1 MRKRLSMDAKR
12 ELIEAVGERY
22 RKAERTEKKQILDEF
37 VELAGFH
44 RKHAIR
50 VLRSERRPKVPGSGM
65 TSRPY
70 DEAVI
75 TALTIIWE
83 AADRICGKR
92 LKAVLTTFVDSM
104 ERNGHLRL
112 DPAVKDRLLQMSAA
126 TIDRLLR
133 PVRALAK
140 QGRRK
145 VSVNTPLRKSITIRT
160 YEDWN
165 NPLPGYFEMDLVA
178 HCGSS
183 VAGSHVHSL
192 VLTDIASGWTEAAAL
207 IVREQTLITVTL
219 DEIQSRLPFSM
230 LGLDVDN
237 DSAFINEVLL
247 SYCRKH
253 NLELTRS
260 RAYKKNDQAWIEQK
274 NGAIVRKLVG
284 HGRLEGAEATLVLAD
299 LHKVARLYVNFFQ
312 PSFKLKSKT
321 REGSKVVKKY
331 HPPATPY
338 EQLLADDRVDAG
350 VKQQLRK
357 QFASLDP
364 LELLSQLRHAQ
375 EKIARLEAGVSAE
388 PTPAVLELDHFVRS
402 LGTAWRNGEVRAPYK
417 KRRSD
422 AKPHTWR
429 TRPDPYEEVW
439 PLLQQWLN
447 EEPHATAKGL
457 FRRLNTEMNN
467 RFKPGQY
474 RTLQR
479 RVADWRTAIARRL
492 VLGCNYD
499 VDSENVSCGIDANR
513 P

>member
-1 MRKRLSMDAKR
+1 MEARR
-12 ELIEAVGERY
+12 EVIEAVGERY

-44 RKHAIR
+44 RKQAIR
-50 VLRSERRPKVPGSGM
+50 VLRSERTAEVLAPAI
-65 TSRPY
+65 TSTLY

-92 LKAVLTTFVDSM
+92 LKAVLTTFVESM

-145 VSVNTPLRKSITIRT
+145 VSVNTPLRKSSTIRT

-165 NPLPGYFEMDLVA
+165 NPPPGYFEMDLVA
-178 HCGSS
+178 HCGCS

-219 DEIQSRLPFSM
+219 DEIQSRLPFSI
-230 LGLDVDN
+230 LGWDVDN

-321 REGSKVVKKY
+321 RQGSKVVKKY

-338 EQLLADDRVDAG
+338 EELLADERVDADL
-350 VKQQLRK
+350 KQQLRK
-357 QFASLDP
+357 QFDSLDP
-364 LELLSQLRHAQ
+364 LELLSQLRRAQ
-375 EKIARLEAGVSAE
+375 EEIAHLEAGGSAE
-388 PTPAVLELDHFVRS
+388 PTPAVVELDQFVHS

-499 VDSENVSCGIDANR
+499 VDSENVSCGVDANR
-513 P
+513 R

>member
-1 MRKRLSMDAKR
+1 MGARR
-12 ELIEAVGERY
+12 ELIEAVGDRY
-22 RKAERTEKKQILDEF
+22 RKSERGEKKKILDEF
-37 VELAGFH
+37 VELAGYH

-50 VLRSERRPKVPGSGM
+50 VLRSAHGVKFAAPGM
-65 TSRPY
+65 PNRLY

-92 LKAVLTTFVDSM
+92 LKAVLRTFVESM
-104 ERNGHLRL
+104 ERNGHLHL
-112 DPAVKDRLLQMSAA
+112 DSAVRDRLLKMSAA
-126 TIDRLLR
+126 TIDRVLR
-133 PVRALAK
+133 PVRAHAK

-145 VSVNTPLRKSITIRT
+145 VAVNTPLRKSIAIRT

-165 NPLPGYFEMDLVA
+165 NPPPGYFEMDLVA

-207 IVREQTLITVTL
+207 IVREQTLITVML
-219 DEIQSRLPFSM
+219 DEIQARLPFSM

-237 DSAFINEVLL
+237 DSAFIDEVLL
-247 SYCRKH
+247 GYCRRRK
-253 NLELTRS
+253 LELTRS

-284 HGRLEGAEATLVLAD
+284 HGRLEGAEATLALTD
-299 LHKVARLYVNFFQ
+299 LHKVARVYVNFFQ

-321 REGSKVVKKY
+321 RVGSKVIKKY
-331 HPPATPY
+331 HAPAAPY
-338 EQLLADDRVDAG
+338 EQFADERVES
-350 VKQQLRK
+350 VLKQRLRE
-357 QFASLDP
+357 QFATLDP
-364 LELLSQLRHAQ
+364 LELLGQLRRTQ
-375 EKIARLEAGVSAE
+375 EEVARLEAGADAE
-388 PTPAVLELDHFVRS
+388 PSPAVLELDHFVRS
-402 LGTAWRNGEVRAPYK
+402 LETAWRKGELRAPYR

-439 PLLQQWLN
+439 PILQQWLN
-447 EEPHATAKGL
+447 EEPHATARGL
-457 FRRLNTEMNN
+457 FLRLNTEMPN

-479 RVADWRTAIARRL
+479 RIKEWRTAIARRL
-492 VLGCNYD
+492 VLGCNYEIE
-499 VDSENVSCGIDANR
+499 SKAPSR
-513 P
+513 

>member
-1 MRKRLSMDAKR
+1 
-12 ELIEAVGERY
+12 
-22 RKAERTEKKQILDEF
+22 
-37 VELAGFH
+37 
-44 RKHAIR
+44 
-50 VLRSERRPKVPGSGM
+50 
-65 TSRPY
+65 
-70 DEAVI
+70 
-75 TALTIIWE
+75 
-83 AADRICGKR
+83 
-92 LKAVLTTFVDSM
+92 
-104 ERNGHLRL
+104 
-112 DPAVKDRLLQMSAA
+112 MSAA
-126 TIDRLLR
+126 SIDRVLR
-133 PVRALAK
+133 PVRAVAK

-145 VSVNTPLRKSITIRT
+145 VCVNTPLRKSITIRT

-165 NPLPGYFEMDLVA
+165 NPPPGYFEMDMVA

-219 DEIQSRLPFSM
+219 DDIQARLPFSL

-247 SYCRKH
+247 GYCRKH
-253 NLELTRS
+253 EVELTRS

-299 LHKVARLYVNFFQ
+299 LQKVARLYVNFFQ

-321 REGSKVVKKY
+321 REDGKTVKKY
-331 HPPATPY
+331 YAPATPY
-338 EQLLADDRVDAG
+338 EKLLADDRVDAG
-350 VKQQLRK
+350 IKQRLRG
-357 QFASLDP
+357 QFATLDP
-364 LELLSQLRHAQ
+364 LQLLSQLRRAQ
-375 EKIARLEAGVSAE
+375 EEIAHLEAGAGAE
-388 PTPAVLELDHFVRS
+388 PSPAVLELDHFVRS
-402 LGTAWRNGEVRAPYK
+402 LETAWRDGEVRAPYR

-439 PLLQQWLN
+439 PILQQWLN

-457 FRRLNTEMNN
+457 FRRLNTEMPN

-479 RVADWRTAIARRL
+479 RVHEWRTAIARQL
-492 VLGCNYD
+492 ILGCNYQI
-499 VDSENVSCGIDANR
+499 DSEAVPSTLASPSR
-513 P
+513 SV

>member
-1 MRKRLSMDAKR
+1 M
-12 ELIEAVGERY
+12 LI
-22 RKAERTEKKQILDEF
+22 TF
-37 VELAGFH
+37 VE
-44 RKHAIR
+44 
-50 VLRSERRPKVPGSGM
+50 
-65 TSRPY
+65 
-70 DEAVI
+70 
-75 TALTIIWE
+75 
-83 AADRICGKR
+83 
-92 LKAVLTTFVDSM
+92 SM
-104 ERNGHLRL
+104 ERNGHLCL
-112 DPAVKDRLLQMSAA
+112 DSAVRDRLLKMSAA

-133 PVRALAK
+133 PVRALAN
-140 QGRRK
+140 QGRRR

-165 NPLPGYFEMDLVA
+165 NPPPGYFEMDLVA

-219 DEIQSRLPFSM
+219 NEVQSRLPFSM

-247 SYCRKH
+247 SYCRNRK
-253 NLELTRS
+253 LELTRS

-284 HGRLEGAEATLVLAD
+284 HGRLEGAEAALALAD

-321 REGSKVVKKY
+321 REGCRVIKKY
-331 HPPATPY
+331 HPPATPC
-338 EQLLADDRVDAG
+338 EQLLADERVDSG
-350 VKQQLRK
+350 VKQRLRE

-364 LELLSQLRHAQ
+364 LALLSQLRQAQ
-375 EKIARLEAGVSAE
+375 EEIARLETGTETE
-388 PTPAVLELDHFVRS
+388 PGPAILELDHFVRS
-402 LGTAWRNGEVRAPYK
+402 LETAWRHGEVRAPYR

-439 PLLQQWLN
+439 PVLQQWLK
-447 EEPHATAKGL
+447 EEPHATAKDL
-457 FRRLNTEMNN
+457 FRRLNAEMPN

-479 RVADWRTAIARRL
+479 RVKDWRTAIARSL

-499 VDSENVSCGIDANR
+499 AHSEAVPCGIDANGNS
-513 P
+513 

>member
-1 MRKRLSMDAKR
+1 MEARR
-12 ELIEAVGERY
+12 ELIEALSERY
-22 RKAERTEKKQILDEF
+22 RRSQRDEKKRILDEF
-37 VELAGFH
+37 VELAGYH

-50 VLRSERRPKVPGSGM
+50 VLRRERRIKGSAAGRA
-65 TSRPY
+65 TQLY
-70 DEAVI
+70 DEAVV

-92 LKAVLTTFVDSM
+92 LKAVLATFVESM

-112 DPAVKDRLLQMSAA
+112 DSPVKDRLLQMSAA
-126 TIDRLLR
+126 SIDRLLQ

-145 VSVNTPLRKSITIRT
+145 ASVNTLLRKSIAIRT
-160 YEDWN
+160 YEGWN
-165 NPLPGYFEMDLVA
+165 NPPPGYFEMDLVA

-207 IVREQTLITVTL
+207 IVREQTLITLTL

-247 SYCRKH
+247 SYSRKH

-312 PSFKLKSKT
+312 PSFKLKSKA
-321 REGSKVVKKY
+321 REAGKVVKKY
-331 HPPATPY
+331 HAPATPY
-338 EQLLADDRVDAG
+338 EQLLADERVDSG
-350 VKQQLRK
+350 VKQRLRQ

-364 LELLSQLRHAQ
+364 LELLSQIRQAQ
-375 EKIARLEAGVSAE
+375 EEIARLEAGADTE
-388 PTPAVLELDHFVRS
+388 PGPAILELDQFVRS
-402 LGTAWRNGEVRAPYK
+402 LETAWRHGEVRAPYR

-439 PLLQQWLN
+439 PLLLRWLN
-447 EEPHATAKGL
+447 EEPHATAKSL
-457 FRRLNTEMNN
+457 FRRLNTEMPN

-479 RVADWRTAIARRL
+479 RVKDWRTAIARRL

-499 VDSENVSCGIDANR
+499 SDSELVSC
-513 P
+513 